1 MAQAKRR
8 DWLHDDDTDLMRLWP
23 SVGSVALIGI
33 MMERSRSSVQTRA
46 SRLNLPP
53 RTEESDRHRRRW
65 SEAEDTRLDAAL
77 LEVALPDGKIPI
89 QLVADRLERSVDA
102 VVARIEARY
111 GEHSDIIGRLVAPPM
126 PVPQAPAAKP
136 PGSGRKSRREGG
148 EWDCLRCRRPFW
160 SEGVHNWVCDRCKR
174 TDDWD

>member
-8 DWLHDDDTDLMRLWP
+8 DWLHEDDTQLMKLWP
-23 SVGSVALIGI
+23 AIGSVALIGI

-46 SRLNLPP
+46 SRLNLPS

-65 SEAEDTRLDAAL
+65 SEPEDAKLDAAL
-77 LEVALPDGKIPI
+77 VEVALPDGGIPI
-89 QLVADRLERSVDA
+89 QQVADRLERSVDA

-111 GEHSDIIGRLVAPPM
+111 GEHSDICARLVAPPM
-126 PVPQAPAAKP
+126 PTLQPTLARVAGAP
-136 PGSGRKSRREGG
+136 RKSRRSGG